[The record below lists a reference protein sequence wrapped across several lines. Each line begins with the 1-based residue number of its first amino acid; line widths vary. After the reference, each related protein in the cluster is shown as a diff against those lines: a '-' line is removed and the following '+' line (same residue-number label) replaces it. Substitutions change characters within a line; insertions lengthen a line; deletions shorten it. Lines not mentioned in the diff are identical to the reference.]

1 MKGCRSGWFHARN
14 VKNMKIYRHRLWLW
28 RLGPPTAS
36 PHRTSPRRQLAD
48 SCNGHTDLYKAI
60 RAQRS
65 ATSDYRLIHQQSIF
79 TWFSAGTMFSPMQNF
94 KTQDPSK
101 PCTTATNQGLD
112 RKIASLQADQRMT
125 DQPSTPH
132 HHGFG
137 TMHPKSVTGV
147 RTTMG
152 EDLHPLQAR
161 AFGLQTTSSS

>member
-14 VKNMKIYRHRLWLW
+14 VKNMKIYWHRLWLCAW
-28 RLGPPTAS
+28 V
-36 PHRTSPRRQLAD
+36 HRQQARIEPARDGSLLIAATGILIYTKQSGRNDQPRQIIG
-48 SCNGHTDLYKAI
+48 SFIN
-60 RAQRS
+60 RAF
-65 ATSDYRLIHQQSIF
+65 F

-147 RTTMG
+147 RTAMG